1 MKNMNQ
7 LSQHQNLLIHNIPYQ
22 IKSNTFN
29 YQNITQQHIQNSRI
43 TNYSRLGITN
53 QIIKEFY
60 DLFLLISNDTKQK
73 SNQPVLQIQS
83 PKQKKLL
90 QIQSTVLLQE
100 INEKSQFVKI
110 PQTYNQLSKFEINNQ
125 KRQSIE
131 RYISKIYFKSL
142 IQFVMTNIQL
152 MNITLLNWRLL
163 KSKNIHTFTS
173 SSYNM
178 KNQILQQCELQYS
191 NLLKSSWM
199 AYQLIVD
206 WLISERFKKG
216 QKVVIQLIFDEYF
229 INYLIRFSIKFLF
242 NFKKQGFQ
250 DPTAAGATGLFYIQ
264 LALNM
269 HCDFIGDKEKI
280 IFLQKQF
287 PGLQIINY
295 KVDDQDKQ
303 IENYS
308 LDYYFDNKKQRR
320 IERLRYVVNGK
331 CSNYNERQG
340 LNNMN
345 RIIYKRLKLK
355 GITFN
360 QEQNKIQAAFDYL
373 FQQFQQKKLK
383 IFQEEYNQLIATPQ
397 ALKNLFKGENI
408 GKKKFQ
414 FRQLIQMRIIIF
426 MILSFIQQCLVYRRK
441 YKFNQFFF

>member
-1 MKNMNQ
+1 MVPQGKDKLSKQLKNLYLISQLLKQSLNSKYSYKRNKKFIRNTFYPFIFCKIGYMKNMNQ

-250 DPTAAGATGLFYIQ
+250 DP
-264 LALNM
+264 
-269 HCDFIGDKEKI
+269 
-280 IFLQKQF
+280 
-287 PGLQIINY
+287 
-295 KVDDQDKQ
+295 
-303 IENYS
+303 S
-308 LDYYFDNKKQRR
+308 L
-320 IERLRYVVNGK
+320 
-331 CSNYNERQG
+331 
-340 LNNMN
+340 
-345 RIIYKRLKLK
+345 
-355 GITFN
+355 
-360 QEQNKIQAAFDYL
+360 
-373 FQQFQQKKLK
+373 
-383 IFQEEYNQLIATPQ
+383 
-397 ALKNLFKGENI
+397 
-408 GKKKFQ
+408 
-414 FRQLIQMRIIIF
+414 
-426 MILSFIQQCLVYRRK
+426 
-441 YKFNQFFF
+441 